1 MRLYKGGTEQGER
14 VEDAKKSGDV
24 TPHILPCVYK
34 LVCTLFMMVS
44 SYIFYILM
52 FTIVLQTS
60 LKRRY

>member
-24 TPHILPCVYK
+24 TPHIFTSVYK

-52 FTIVLQTS
+52 FTILLQTS
-60 LKRRY
+60 L

>member
-1 MRLYKGGTEQGER
+1 MSLYKGGREQGER
-14 VEDAKKSGDV
+14 VEDAKKSSDV
-24 TPHILPCVYK
+24 TPNILPCVYK

>member
-1 MRLYKGGTEQGER
+1 MSLHKGGIEPGER
-14 VEDAKKSGDV
+14 VEDAMIGGDV

-52 FTIVLQTS
+52 FTILLQTS
-60 LKRRY
+60 L